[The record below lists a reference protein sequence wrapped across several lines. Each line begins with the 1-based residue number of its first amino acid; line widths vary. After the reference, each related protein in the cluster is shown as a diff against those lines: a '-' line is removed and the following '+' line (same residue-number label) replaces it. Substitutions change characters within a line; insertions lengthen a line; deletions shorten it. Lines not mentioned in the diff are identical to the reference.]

1 MLGADSPAC
10 SPRPQP
16 RWRGSTPGPVLT
28 PSEFQVPRSP
38 GSVGE
43 RRHGRGDVH
52 RMSSSTGTL
61 LLVRGRFRGYLHR
74 ECSAHTAPRHQEPP
88 RFPSKGFTAIS
99 PVPFSFRESS
109 TQASG
114 DGTLQLVPSK
124 LTSHGSGKKK
134 KRKLRKISRT
144 PFVRRCNA
152 TEGEQHPPTAWVLW
166 KAAPAIGCAPL
177 APCLTLRTSCPIP
190 LFLFDALLP
199 F

>member
-61 LLVRGRFRGYLHR
+61 LLARGRFRGYLHR

-134 KRKLRKISRT
+134 KGSSEKFPEHPLSEDVTLRRENSTHQPPGCSGK
-144 PFVRRCNA
+144 
-152 TEGEQHPPTAWVLW
+152 QHPQ
-166 KAAPAIGCAPL
+166 
-177 APCLTLRTSCPIP
+177 
-190 LFLFDALLP
+190 
-199 F
+199 